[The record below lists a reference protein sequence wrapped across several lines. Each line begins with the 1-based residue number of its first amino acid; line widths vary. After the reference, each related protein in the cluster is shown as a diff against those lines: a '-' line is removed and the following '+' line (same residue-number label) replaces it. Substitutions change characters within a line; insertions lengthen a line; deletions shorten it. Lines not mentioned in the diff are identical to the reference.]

1 MLHVGCGGKVEKR
14 RRGYACT
21 CGLRSAFLE
30 DFNYDLGSRMEE
42 EFEIAKA
49 KPLEVKEVSN
59 QAFVKG
65 LKMSKKEAKAIS
77 FDPDDIIRRKEEFL
91 AEIAEQE
98 QAALADILDQ
108 IEALKVKARKLGWLD
123 PEVTGQTSKPRKTS
137 ETSDGEKQQRACKRC
152 GKLGERSDKCT
163 ANLDKVLPS
172 WWELPKGKEEFASL
186 SHEDKAKVETKAAK
200 A

>member
-1 MLHVGCGGKVEKR
+1 MLHSCGGYVRKV

-42 EFEIAKA
+42 EVEIAKA

-77 FDPDDIIRRKEEFL
+77 FDPDDIIKRKEAFL
-91 AEIAEQE
+91 AQIAEEE
-98 QAALADILDQ
+98 QVALAGILED

-123 PEVTGQTSKPRKTS
+123 PEVTGQSSKPRKAR
-137 ETSDGEKQQRACKRC
+137 EPRADGEKSQRSCGRC
-152 GKLGERSDKCT
+152 GIAGHRYTTCTNEPTAEWLASDR
-163 ANLDKVLPS
+163 
-172 WWELPKGKEEFASL
+172 GKEFEAKRGAAS
-186 SHEDKAKVETKAAK
+186 A
-200 A
+200 